1 MFIIFCLSTLISE
14 RVNHVYMVHF
24 VCHVTGHSSAAI
36 AYFSCHQYKL
46 HAEYMEMR
54 VLNTQLRNFKEL
66 QKFKTNY

>member
-1 MFIIFCLSTLISE
+1 MFIIFCISTLISE

-36 AYFSCHQYKL
+36 VYFSFNQYKL

-54 VLNTQLRNFKEL
+54 VLNTQLRSFKDL
-66 QKFKTNY
+66 QICKTNY